1 MAVGIDVAIRTKPMG
16 RRAPNL
22 SVTAPNMKRQKMSP
36 KTETMLVV
44 HMSCLL
50 NSSVSLTSVS
60 KGAMENTMKN
70 STKKD
75 HHE

>member
-1 MAVGIDVAIRTKPMG
+1 MAVGMDAAIRTKPMG
-16 RRAPNL
+16 RRAPSL

-36 KTETMLVV
+36 VTATMLVV

-50 NSSVSLTSVS
+50 ISSEFLTSVS
-60 KGAMENTMKN
+60 KGAMENQMKN
-70 STKKD
+70 AMKKD